1 MRRREERGVRVRR
14 ARRNRIEDATT
25 RMNSESAPFII
36 DNWLATMGVTALVAL
51 VVCYVFC
58 IRTYG
63 VLGAGDRIFSVG
75 KSALLDI
82 ALLSP
87 RRTMAIAWLAVKE
100 SVRKQAAAGL
110 ILFILV
116 LAFGLWFLDSE
127 STDPAA
133 LYVSYVLP
141 AVTYLMLLMAVITSA
156 FSLPNDIKNR
166 TIYTI
171 VTKPVRP
178 SEIVL
183 GRILGFTFV
192 CTVPLLFMGVS
203 SYFFVVRSLDH
214 RHELAAEDLDP
225 VVSASGSG
233 SGSSGVLEGTT
244 STAQGHAHR
253 IAVDASGSGVTQM
266 SDSSKLALDESAG
279 FLERFGQ
286 SHWHRV
292 TASERNGKR
301 VYTVG
306 PPEGQFHA
314 RVPIAGLL
322 SFRDQMGNSNSEGL
336 NVGNW
341 TKRGYVAGGTLSAAM
356 YRFNGVEEK
365 DFPDGLRLQMDIR
378 LFRTTKEGLDK
389 PILGSLVVRN
399 PNTGLK
405 SSPRNFAAR
414 EYYTLEQ
421 FIPRTLS
428 DPSGKPL
435 DLFRDLVHAGG
446 VIVELQC
453 IPASQHFGVG
463 PNDVYLLARE
473 GRFDVNFAK
482 AFVGIWLQCFL
493 AVAISVFWSTFL
505 SGPVAMLATAI
516 TLITAVM
523 KPMLYLV
530 IQRKLFGE
538 HQDSGGIF
546 ESFYRILAQKAPAI
560 ELDEGTTTDIIHF
573 VDKWVG
579 RGIEEGFRFVPD
591 FASMNDSE
599 SVARGFDISSGV
611 LWNHALQAGAFA
623 VPLFIAAF
631 LIFKLVEVAKS

>member
-1 MRRREERGVRVRR
+1 
-14 ARRNRIEDATT
+14 
-25 RMNSESAPFII
+25 MNSDSAPFVLQ
-36 DNWLATMGVTALVAL
+36 NWLVTMGVTALVAL
-51 VVCYVFC
+51 VVCYLFC
-58 IRTYG
+58 IRTFG

-75 KSALLDI
+75 KSALLDL

-87 RRTMAIAWLAVKE
+87 RRTLAIAWLAVKE
-100 SVRKQAAAGL
+100 SVRKQAVAGL
-110 ILFILV
+110 ILFLLV
-116 LAFGLWFLDSE
+116 LAFGLWFLDNDGI
-127 STDPAA
+127 DPSA
-133 LYVSYVLP
+133 LYVSFVLS
-141 AVTYLMLLMAVITSA
+141 AVNYLILLMAVITSA

-203 SYFFVVRSLDH
+203 GYFFVVRSLDH
-214 RHELAAEDLDP
+214 RHELPAEDLKP
-225 VVSASGSG
+225 VAATPGSSAGA
-233 SGSSGVLEGTT
+233 SGVLEGTT
-244 STAQGHAHR
+244 SAVQGHAHR
-253 IAVDASGSGVTQM
+253 IAVDASGNGVTQM

-314 RVPIAGLL
+314 RVPILGKLA
-322 SFRDQMGNSNSEGL
+322 FRDQLGNTSGEGL

-341 TKRGYVAGGTLSAAM
+341 TKRGYVAGGSLSAAM
-356 YRFNGVEEK
+356 YRFDDVDER

-378 LFRTTKEGLDK
+378 LFRTTKEGIDK

-399 PNTGLK
+399 PSTGLK
-405 SSPRNFAAR
+405 STPRNFAAR

-428 DPSGKPL
+428 DAAGKPL

-453 IPASQHFGVG
+453 IPSSQHFGVG
-463 PNDVYLLARE
+463 PTDVYLLARE

-482 AFVGIWLQCFL
+482 AFVGIWLQCVL
-493 AVAISVFWSTFL
+493 AVVISVFWSTFL
-505 SGPVAMLATAI
+505 SGPVAMLATGI
-516 TLITAVM
+516 TLIAAVL
-523 KPMLYLV
+523 KPMLLVV

-538 HQDSGGIF
+538 HQDSGGVF
-546 ESFYRILAQKAPAI
+546 ESFYRTVAQKAPAA
-560 ELDEGTTTDIIHF
+560 ELDAGTTTDIMKH

-579 RGIEEGFRFVPD
+579 RAMEEGFRFVPD
-591 FASMNDSE
+591 FASMNDAE
-599 SVARGFDISSGV
+599 SVARGFDISLPV
-611 LWNHALQAGAFA
+611 LMNHALQTGAFA

>member
-1 MRRREERGVRVRR
+1 
-14 ARRNRIEDATT
+14 
-25 RMNSESAPFII
+25 MNSETVLFEIVP
-36 DNWLATMGVTALVAL
+36 WLATMGFTALVVL
-51 VVCYVFC
+51 VVCYLFSV
-58 IRTYG
+58 RHYG
-63 VLGAGDRIFSVG
+63 FLGAGDRIFGVAS
-75 KSALLDI
+75 SALFDLI
-82 ALLSP
+82 FLSP

-110 ILFILV
+110 ILFLLV
-116 LAFGLWFLDSE
+116 LAFALWFLDPDSI
-127 STDPAA
+127 DPAA
-133 LYVSYVLP
+133 LYLSFVLP
-141 AVTYLMLLMAVITSA
+141 AINYLMLLMAVITSA
-156 FSLPNDIKNR
+156 FSLPNDIKHR

-192 CTVPLLFMGVS
+192 CTVPLVVMGVCG
-203 SYFFVVRSLDH
+203 YFFVVRSLDH
-214 RHELAAEDLDP
+214 RHELVAEDLQP
-225 VVSASGSG
+225 VTAKAGTTASGTPG
-233 SGSSGVLEGTT
+233 SGVAVLEGTT
-244 STAQGHAHR
+244 STVRSHTHR
-253 IAVDASGSGVTQM
+253 IAVDAAGSGVTQM
-266 SDSSKLALDESAG
+266 SDSSKLALDDSAG

-301 VYTVG
+301 IYSVG

-314 RVPIAGLL
+314 RVPIFGKL
-322 SFRDQMGNSNSEGL
+322 SFRDYLGNTSSEGL

-356 YRFNGVEEK
+356 YRFDDVDER

-405 SSPRNFAAR
+405 STPRNFAAR

-421 FIPRTLS
+421 FIPRTLT
-428 DPSGKPL
+428 DASGKPI

-463 PNDVYLLARE
+463 PADLYLLARE
-473 GRFDVNFAK
+473 GRFDLNFAK
-482 AFVGIWLQCFL
+482 ALVGIWLQCVL
-493 AVAISVFWSTFL
+493 AVTIAVFWSTFL
-505 SGPVAMLATAI
+505 SGPVAMLATTI
-516 TLITAVM
+516 TLIAAVL
-523 KPMLYLV
+523 KPHLQTV
-530 IQRKLFGE
+530 VARKLFGE
-538 HQDSGGIF
+538 NQDSGGIL
-546 ESFYRILAQKAPAI
+546 ESFYRILAQKAPAV
-560 ELDEGTTTDIIHF
+560 ELDAGTTTDVIKF
-573 VDKWVG
+573 VDEWVG
-579 RGIEEGFRFVPD
+579 KAILEAFRFVPD
-591 FASMNDSE
+591 FAGMSDVE
-599 SVARGFDISSGV
+599 SVSRGFDIRPDV
-611 LWNHALQAGAFA
+611 LLNHLLQAGAFA
-623 VPLFIAAF
+623 VPLFIVAF